1 MAYKRNKQF
10 IAEQMKTLGLP
21 KEGFAIIEITG
32 FEDNEDKHRFE
43 LTAKVIPPHDKITG
57 DGVEFEWKQSYVGKS
72 EYWANVILNCLAP
85 EETKG
90 GKLKLH
96 TAIGMKRKVNI
107 SHWEGYDGQTK
118 VNVYFIADDHGRRP
132 APITDE
138 ELKWLNEDDFDPRY
152 LPDPDTADDTH
163 HTI

>member
-10 IAEQMKTLGLP
+10 IAEHMKTLGLP
-21 KEGFAIIEITG
+21 TPGFHIIKITG
-32 FEDNEDKHRFE
+32 FEDNEDKDRYE
-43 LTAKVIPPHDKITG
+43 LTAKIIPPHDKITG
-57 DGVEFEWKQSYVGKS
+57 DGVEFQWTQKYVGKP
-72 EYWANVILNCLAP
+72 EYWANRILNCLKP

-90 GKLKLH
+90 GQLKLH
-96 TAIGMKRKVNI
+96 TSIGMVRKVNI
-107 SHWEGYDGQTK
+107 KYWKTDDGQTR